1 MIRKII
7 NSDYEVISQY
17 YKEFDNNDVD
27 LFNLGPFEHVYIYTD
42 NNSIKGF
49 INYSIIYERAELNY
63 IYVPKEYRCNQIAT
77 NMMLFFLEDA
87 KKNGCKNITLEVA
100 EKNLSGIS
108 LYKKF
113 GFQKVSIRN
122 NYYKS
127 GNAILMMKEL
137 SNNE

>member
-7 NSDYEVISQY
+7 NSDYEIISQY

-27 LFNLGPFEHVYIYTD
+27 LFNLGPFEHVYIYDD
-42 NNSIKGF
+42 NNNIKGF

-63 IYVPKEYRCNQIAT
+63 IYVPKEYRGNQIAT
-77 NMMLFFLEDA
+77 YMMLFFIEDA
-87 KKNGCKNITLEVA
+87 KKNGCRNITLEVA
-100 EKNLSGIS
+100 ENNLSGIS